1 MGLLDRFRR
10 TKKEA
15 SLFDRFAAWMDA
27 AFEGGVPGEIAGVV
41 LNLYEQADH
50 RWSAEVVG
58 TASFAEEDEDWACDE
73 ATDFGTRSAPFTWEE
88 ESDWDAILSKM
99 TEWVRRYLAHGR
111 NADRIKAVR
120 GIAVGFVDGDL
131 ELCHRNPER

>member
-58 TASFAEEDEDWACDE
+58 TQ
-73 ATDFGTRSAPFTWEE
+73 
-88 ESDWDAILSKM
+88 
-99 TEWVRRYLAHGR
+99 
-111 NADRIKAVR
+111 DRIDVLNDTGLLVGAVVLYQVVQIGGDR
-120 GIAVGFVDGDL
+120 DLLVDLCL
-131 ELCHRNPER
+131 EREY